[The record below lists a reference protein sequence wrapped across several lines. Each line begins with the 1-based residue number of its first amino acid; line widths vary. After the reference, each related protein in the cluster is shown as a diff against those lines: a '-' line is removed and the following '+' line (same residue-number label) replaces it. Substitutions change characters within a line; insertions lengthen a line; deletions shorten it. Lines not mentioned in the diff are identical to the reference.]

1 MKRHIKYNNAVS
13 FKLAWAGESTKR
25 GKSLRLYEIQ
35 IIRNISFVQSR
46 VANI

>member
-13 FKLAWAGESTKR
+13 FKLAWVGESTKR

-35 IIRNISFVQSR
+35 IRDISFVQSR

>member
-13 FKLAWAGESTKR
+13 FKLAWVGESTKR

-35 IIRNISFVQSR
+35 IRNTSFTTVQ
-46 VANI
+46 I